1 MDQIRN
7 FQQIFSWFLGLN
19 SLSLEKEGPWAIE
32 MLAKTIGFLYKDLPN
47 LDCKKK
53 KIEVEIENILDS
65 DYLSLNPRYLMPVIE
80 LKEYV
85 NSNIGS
91 DLEDFLIHGSIATLD
106 YSIGWSDLDTYVIVK
121 DEVIL
126 DPKRLTALRKNL
138 IEANKFLKAIDPLQ
152 HHGFIFSTT
161 YDLNNYF
168 SNCLPIEVLIN
179 SKSLFKKNKLCL
191 EQYRDISET
200 RTFFKNKLKFFKEC
214 YESGEMNH
222 HLLDGVKL
230 LDNYEERNAMY
241 QMKYFLSVLM
251 SMPAFF
257 LDALGNP
264 TYKNS
269 SFEKVREILN
279 QDLGII
285 EQASSVRNKWQENES
300 HPFENNLIPSW
311 LEQELGLEY
320 FRRSFEI
327 CSTMLNSLNDG

>member
-1 MDQIRN
+1 MR
-7 FQQIFSWFLGLN
+7 
-19 SLSLEKEGPWAIE
+19 
-32 MLAKTIGFLYKDLPN
+32 
-47 LDCKKK
+47 
-53 KIEVEIENILDS
+53 
-65 DYLSLNPRYLMPVIE
+65 
-80 LKEYV
+80 EYV

-168 SNCLPIEVLIN
+168 SNCLPIEVLKN
-179 SKSLFKKNKLCL
+179 SKSLFKKNRLCL

>member
-1 MDQIRN
+1 MNQIRN

-19 SLSLEKEGPWAIE
+19 SLSLDREGPWAVE

-53 KIEVEIENILDS
+53 KIELEIENISDS
-65 DYLSLNPRYLMPVIE
+65 EYLSLNPTYLKPVLE
-80 LKEYV
+80 LKEFV
-85 NSNIGS
+85 NSNIVS

-106 YSIGWSDLDTYVIVK
+106 YSEGWSDLDTYVIVK
-121 DEVIL
+121 DEVIV

-138 IEANKFLKAIDPLQ
+138 IEAYKFLKAIDPLQ
-152 HHGFIFSTT
+152 HHGFIFSST
-161 YDLNNYF
+161 YDLDNYF
-168 SNCLPIEVLIN
+168 SNCLPIEVLSR
-179 SKSLFKKNKLCL
+179 SKSLLKKNRLRL
-191 EQYRDISET
+191 QQYRDIRET
-200 RTFFKNKLKFFKEC
+200 RTFFRNKLKFFKEC
-214 YESGEMNH
+214 YVSGEMNH
-222 HLLDGVKL
+222 HLLDGVML
-230 LDNYEERNAMY
+230 LENYEERNAMY

-264 TYKNS
+264 SYKNS

-285 EQASSVRNKWQENES
+285 EQASNVRNKWQKIES

-311 LEQELGLEY
+311 LEQELGPDY

-327 CSTMLNSLNDG
+327 CSTMCNSLNND